1 MKGRLCCCEP
11 SLIHIVGF
19 ALALLLVRD
28 TMQRTVMRLFN
39 CFLCET
45 IWYWLATLLLSTFI
59 SRAAE
64 EERDCGGVT
73 PSKLQTSWIS
83 LPLSLSVTPTDYVLS
98 KFSIEISLPY
108 SRTYWP
114 WKFTGKDLGLSYV
127 RSVSRRLKCK
137 YFFRCIF
144 WPIGY

>member
-1 MKGRLCCCEP
+1 MAMKGRLSCCKP

-64 EERDCGGVT
+64 VKRDGGGVT
-73 PSKLQTSWIS
+73 PSKLQTS
-83 LPLSLSVTPTDYVLS
+83 
-98 KFSIEISLPY
+98 
-108 SRTYWP
+108 
-114 WKFTGKDLGLSYV
+114 
-127 RSVSRRLKCK
+127 
-137 YFFRCIF
+137 
-144 WPIGY
+144 